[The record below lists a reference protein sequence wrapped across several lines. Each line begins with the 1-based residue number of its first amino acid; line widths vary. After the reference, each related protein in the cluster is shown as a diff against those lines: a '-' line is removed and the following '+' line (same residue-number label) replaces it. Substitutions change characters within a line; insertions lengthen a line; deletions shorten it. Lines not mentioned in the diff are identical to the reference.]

1 MFTDINESEKYQ
13 VLRNLLQGLFSCYL
27 RIEGQTDRQT
37 WWNWDMLLWILSY
50 TQRYRLLQLLQII
63 SEPSYSNL
71 CFGVPGSCLAFLPLS
86 SALNNSD
93 VSQCQGHPAVRH
105 TQIWGRMGCTGIMDV
120 LVLLLRNWHKWT

>member
-1 MFTDINESEKYQ
+1 VFTDINESEKYQ

-63 SEPSYSNL
+63 SEPSY
-71 CFGVPGSCLAFLPLS
+71 
-86 SALNNSD
+86 
-93 VSQCQGHPAVRH
+93 
-105 TQIWGRMGCTGIMDV
+105 
-120 LVLLLRNWHKWT
+120 